1 MSYQVRS
8 HIGIPYDHVWR
19 GFPIALLLFGLATS
33 ASLTAPDLRSGLQAA
48 TAEVD
53 AIGAQVP
60 TGFADV
66 VARVKPAVVGVRVRI
81 EKTTRS
87 KQGPSSRAP
96 HSDHPAS
103 ESGFSLGSGFFI
115 SSDGDVVT
123 NNHVVANGTSV
134 EVTTDTGITYQAE
147 IIGTDPETDLALL
160 KVSASTDFPYV
171 RLAADLP
178 RIGDWVLPV
187 GNPFGLGGTV
197 TVGIVS
203 ARGRDIGAGP
213 YDDFIQIDAPVVLHH
228 IADICGRV
236 HCMTVDF
243 QNDVQEL
250 LSSH

>member
-160 KVSASTDFPYV
+160 KVSASTD
-171 RLAADLP
+171 
-178 RIGDWVLPV
+178 
-187 GNPFGLGGTV
+187 
-197 TVGIVS
+197 
-203 ARGRDIGAGP
+203 
-213 YDDFIQIDAPVVLHH
+213 
-228 IADICGRV
+228 
-236 HCMTVDF
+236 
-243 QNDVQEL
+243 
-250 LSSH
+250 SHM